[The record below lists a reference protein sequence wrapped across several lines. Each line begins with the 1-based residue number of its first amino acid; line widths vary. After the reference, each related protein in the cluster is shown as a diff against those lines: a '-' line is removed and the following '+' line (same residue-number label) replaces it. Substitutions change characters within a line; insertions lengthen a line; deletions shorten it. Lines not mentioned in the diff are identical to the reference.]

1 MIYYHAQADKSPV
14 MERKAEDNLKTM
26 IERRAT
32 TLKRVDLQ
40 KVIKFVFKKCYKM
53 HISSS
58 NLVQQSE

>member
-40 KVIKFVFKKCYKM
+40 KVIKFVFKKCY
-53 HISSS
+53 
-58 NLVQQSE
+58 